1 MKWRIPGTVLQ
12 IERENADG
20 VEEIFS
26 SMFLAGGMVL
36 SQVSNITG
44 LEPYTVQ
51 NWVKRGF
58 LSPPQHKRYS
68 MNQLCRILHI
78 NMLKSVL
85 PLEQICGLL
94 SYINVINKEINRKR
108 AEFKLETL
116 EIGQTLASKRIDQA
130 LVALEILAED
140 DVAYADLSI
149 TVSAAYSDEEII
161 LLQDYSKQLMD
172 ELSSLDESTYFVKV
186 SRQDQEKK
194 SDGGY
199 DIEDLT
205 HEQLVYFAAQCIAD
219 AANAL
224 ASY

>member
-20 VEEIFS
+20 VEEVFS

-78 NMLKSVL
+78 NMLKRVL

-94 SYINVINKEINRKR
+94 SYVNG
-108 AEFKLETL
+108 KLDEESDDIIDDSRL
-116 EIGQTLASKRIDQA
+116 YFLFVRLASRAKELDDPAAWDQA
-130 LVALEILAED
+130 LEA
-140 DVAYADLSI
+140 
-149 TVSAAYSDEEII
+149 
-161 LLQDYSKQLMD
+161 
-172 ELSSLDESTYFVKV
+172 
-186 SRQDQEKK
+186 
-194 SDGGY
+194 
-199 DIEDLT
+199 
-205 HEQLVYFAAQCIAD
+205 
-219 AANAL
+219 AL
-224 ASY
+224 ADYREPVPGARARIEKALRVMLTAWVAARMRHAAEKMLQEL

>member
-20 VEEIFS
+20 VEEVFS

-94 SYINVINKEINRKR
+94 SYVNG
-108 AEFKLETL
+108 KLDEESDDIIDDSRL
-116 EIGQTLASKRIDQA
+116 YFLFVRLASRARELDDPAAWDQA
-130 LVALEILAED
+130 LEA
-140 DVAYADLSI
+140 
-149 TVSAAYSDEEII
+149 
-161 LLQDYSKQLMD
+161 
-172 ELSSLDESTYFVKV
+172 
-186 SRQDQEKK
+186 
-194 SDGGY
+194 
-199 DIEDLT
+199 
-205 HEQLVYFAAQCIAD
+205 
-219 AANAL
+219 AL
-224 ASY
+224 ADYREPVPGARARIEKALRVMLTAWVAARLRRAAEAMLQEL